1 MNEILERYIK
11 EGFLP
16 KYDDKITIVH
26 GRDGYNVLD
35 MEDKPMLE
43 QPYSSLKRLLLDLAK
58 YTNY

>member
-1 MNEILERYIK
+1 MR